1 MVKSLIP
8 DDPHRL
14 KALKGPEQILEPH
27 QTSCSLDE
35 LPDYMRSIA
44 ADTPLAVD
52 LFSGAGGLSLGLHRA
67 GFEVVLACRNE
78 EKARTTL

>member
-14 KALKGPEQILEPH
+14 KAVKGPEQVLEPN
-27 QTSCSLDE
+27 QASCSLDE
-35 LPDYMRSIA
+35 LPGYMRSIA

-52 LFSGAGGLSLGLHRA
+52 LFSGAGCRRPEPPRSRPGAGRGSGRLHR
-67 GFEVVLACRNE
+67 
-78 EKARTTL
+78 